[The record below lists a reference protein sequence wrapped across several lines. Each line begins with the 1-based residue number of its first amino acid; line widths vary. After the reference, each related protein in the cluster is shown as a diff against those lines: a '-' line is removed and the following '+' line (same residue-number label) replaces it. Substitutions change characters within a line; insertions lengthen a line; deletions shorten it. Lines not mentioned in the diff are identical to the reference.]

1 MEQEIK
7 AISVNQKSA
16 NLSMTEEYLVVK
28 GQHYNVFNGYVSPAD
43 KSQAIRVKDILN
55 MEFVTMRSK
64 RLFMAFITLMS
75 LVTLSFPALR
85 YMLNIV
91 NENREIAKKA
101 YEQISHLDIKT
112 VFVIVVIVYILMLAA
127 CVYIFWMY
135 FFKPFKLLR
144 ISTVGIMLA
153 VERKYYDETE
163 LNALMK
169 AWKKHI

>member
-28 GQHYNVFNGYVSPAD
+28 GQHYHVFNGYISPSD
-43 KSQAIRVKDILN
+43 KNQAIRVKDILS

-64 RLFMAFITLMS
+64 RFFMVFITLMS
-75 LVTLSFPALR
+75 LLTLSFPAIR
-85 YMLNIV
+85 YLL
-91 NENREIAKKA
+91 
-101 YEQISHLDIKT
+101 SHFDTKT
-112 VFVIVVIVYILMLAA
+112 VITIVVIVYIMMLAT

-135 FFKPFKLLR
+135 FFKPFQLLR

-169 AWKKHI
+169 AWKKHL